1 MVDVKV
7 FAILMGMIILVNF
20 GVLVSLGLLLN
31 MERKI
36 NVSFRSM
43 IIEYSKAEVAKELIK
58 EYAIMDYENQ
68 RLYINISS
76 QNDDFKDIKK
86 WLES

>member
-7 FAILMGMIILVNF
+7 FALLMGMIILVNF

-43 IIEYSKAEVAKELIK
+43 IIEYSKSEIAKELIK